1 MIGFKSDFEIFET
14 VDLVSGD
21 IKYGTINLNKNTQEF
36 EFVFIKSNMNCGNIN
51 KLIGMVLIQILK
63 EITLQSLKFPMH
75 FKITSA

>member
-36 EFVFIKSNMNCGNIN
+36 EFVFINGISFIRNKIN
-51 KLIGMVLIQILK
+51 DISG
-63 EITLQSLKFPMH
+63 KFNSV
-75 FKITSA
+75 KK